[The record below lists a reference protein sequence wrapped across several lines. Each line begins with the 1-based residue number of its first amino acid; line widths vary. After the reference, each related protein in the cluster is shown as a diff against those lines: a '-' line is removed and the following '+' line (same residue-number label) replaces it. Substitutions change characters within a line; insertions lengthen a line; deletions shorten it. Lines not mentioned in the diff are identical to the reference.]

1 MSLPDTQLRR
11 MKPLTQLGPGIHC
24 RAMERAYFGTDGVRG
39 VAGELPLTPEF
50 VLKLGQAAGAYFR
63 AHAQR
68 PGVLLGK
75 DTRQSC
81 DMLEAA
87 LAAGMMSQGVRVE
100 HLGVLPTPGVA
111 YLTKALGATAGVMIS
126 ASHNPYQD
134 NGIKFF
140 SADGDK
146 LPDAVESEIE
156 GLLSRDFKTDGIGT
170 VSDFSEAERMY
181 LDFLSSKGGSLE
193 GLRIALDTANGAT
206 YRLAHRL
213 FQGLGAEVFVLFNT
227 PDGRNINK
235 GCGSTHPQVLQK
247 QVVDGGFDLGA
258 AFDGDGDRVI
268 LVDRLGR
275 EFHGDH
281 MLYLNSAVRREPG
294 VVGTLMSNMGL
305 EVRLRE
311 AGISF
316 YRTAVGDRYV
326 YEKLKASSLSL
337 GGEQSGHVLFL
348 DHAPTGDG
356 MLTAILTLKA
366 MRESGRD
373 LVEWH
378 DALPMYP
385 QLLKNVRVKDKQAL
399 MKSPELHA
407 AIAKAEDRLSG
418 QGRVNVRPSGTESL
432 VRVMVEGPAELI
444 EAVSSE
450 LVAMLERLDRVGQ
463 A

>member
-1 MSLPDTQLRR
+1 
-11 MKPLTQLGPGIHC
+11 
-24 RAMERAYFGTDGVRG
+24 MERRYFGTDGVRG
-39 VAGELPLTPEF
+39 IAGEPPLTPEF

-63 AHAQR
+63 AHAKR
-68 PGVLLGK
+68 PVVLLGK

-81 DMLEAA
+81 DLLEAA
-87 LAAGMMSQGVRVE
+87 LAAGLMSQGVRVE
-100 HLGVLPTPGVA
+100 HLSVLPTPGVA
-111 YLTKALGATAGVMIS
+111 HLTRTLGATAGVMIS
-126 ASHNPYQD
+126 ASHNPYTD

-146 LPDAVESEIE
+146 LPDAVEAEIE
-156 GLLSRDFKTDGIGT
+156 GLLGREFSTEGMGT

-181 LDFLSSKGGSLE
+181 LDFLLSKGESLE

-227 PDGRNINK
+227 PDGRNINR
-235 GCGSTHPQVLQK
+235 GCGSTHPQALQK

-268 LVDRLGR
+268 LVDRKGR

-281 MLYLNSAVRREPG
+281 MLYLNAMVRHEPG

-311 AGISF
+311 AGINF
-316 YRTAVGDRYV
+316 FRTAVGDRYV
-326 YEKLKASSLSL
+326 YEKLRSSGLSL

-366 MRESGRD
+366 LRESGRD
-373 LVEWH
+373 LSEWY

-385 QLLKNVRVKDKQAL
+385 QLLKNVRVRDKAAL
-399 MKSPELHA
+399 MKSPQLQA
-407 AIAKAEDRLSG
+407 AIAQTEAQLSG

-432 VRVMVEGPAELI
+432 VRVMVEGPAGLI
-444 EAVSSE
+444 ESVSAE
-450 LVAMLERLDRVGQ
+450 LVNLVEQLDK
-463 A
+463 ALA

>member
-1 MSLPDTQLRR
+1 MFQPCQTGAL
-11 MKPLTQLGPGIHC
+11 LTSEPNTFGYGYKLC
-24 RAMERAYFGTDGVRG
+24 KMERKYFGTDGVRG
-39 VAGELPLTPEF
+39 VAGEPPLTPEF
-50 VLKLGQAAGAYFR
+50 VLKLGQAAGAFFKSTVK
-63 AHAQR
+63 R
-68 PGVLLGK
+68 PVILLGK

-87 LAAGMMSQGVRVE
+87 LAAGLMSQGVRVE

-111 YLTKALGATAGVMIS
+111 YLARALGATAGVMIS

-140 SADGDK
+140 SAAGDK
-146 LPDAVESEIE
+146 LPDEAEAEIE
-156 GLLSRDFKTDGIGT
+156 GLLDRAFKTDGIGT
-170 VSDFSEAERMY
+170 VSDFREAERMY
-181 LDFLSSKGGSLE
+181 LDFLASKGSSLE
-193 GLRIALDTANGAT
+193 GLKVALDTANGAT
-206 YRLAHRL
+206 FRLAHRL
-213 FQGLGAEVFVLFNT
+213 FQRLGAEVFVMFNT

-235 GCGSTHPQVLQK
+235 GCGSTHPEFLRQ
-247 QVVDGGFDLGA
+247 QVVEMGFDAGV
-258 AFDGDGDRVI
+258 AFDGDGDRAI
-268 LVDRLGR
+268 LVDRRGR

-281 MLYLNSAVRREPG
+281 VLYLNAMVRREPG

-305 EVRLRE
+305 EVKLRE
-311 AGISF
+311 AGINF

-326 YEKLKASSLSL
+326 YEKLKASALTL

-373 LVEWH
+373 LAEWYE
-378 DALPMYP
+378 ALPMYP
-385 QLLKNVRVKDKQAL
+385 QLLKNVRVRDKLSL
-399 MKSPELHA
+399 MKNSELHA
-407 AIAKAEDRLSG
+407 AIQQAESQLAG

-444 EAVSSE
+444 EKVSAE
-450 LVAMLERLDRVGQ
+450 LVATVERLDSTS
-463 A
+463 